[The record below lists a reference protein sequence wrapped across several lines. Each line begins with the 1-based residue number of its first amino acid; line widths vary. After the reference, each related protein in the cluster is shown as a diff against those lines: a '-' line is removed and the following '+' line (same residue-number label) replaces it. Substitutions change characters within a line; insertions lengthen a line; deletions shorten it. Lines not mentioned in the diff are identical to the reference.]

1 MFLQNRT
8 SLCLRGMDRP
18 PRRRL
23 RAPVVL
29 ALVGLWLLVAVPTAV
44 GLFLTGSRTTVVAG
58 HDTVVSPALDGYA
71 TVDLGPYVPDLRMR
85 SGNRLGARLDVG
97 ATDAE
102 SYEALIERY
111 AFIASQP
118 EAQVH
123 KVRGMLVDLAV
134 DSALLGG
141 LVGLAAPGLV
151 LLVGA
156 ARWRQLRATWGVR
169 RTAAVVGAGAL
180 VVAGLVVTRDPQ
192 PAVADGPGWQPLTEA
207 VPDVELPEQA
217 AGLEIETGLV
227 TSGTRRLVSSA
238 IASYRKSLD
247 FYNGIVEA
255 APALA
260 GELRQPEEGEV
271 VGVLVSDRHD
281 NIGMDPVA
289 RALAEAGG
297 ATFLMNAGDDTST
310 GSSWEAFSL
319 ESLAEAFSDFDDRYA
334 VAGNHDHGD
343 FVVERLGE
351 LGFTMLDGEPVD
363 APEGIRL
370 LGASDVRSS
379 GLGAWRDERDV
390 SFADQQQ
397 LIADLACELDEDGE
411 RVSTLLVHD
420 ANSGRIALE
429 RGCVDLVLGGHLHLQ
444 VGPDLVE
451 GANGRVGYRYTTG
464 TTGGAAYAVAIG
476 SKLRRD
482 AQVSFVTY
490 ADGRPRGIQ
499 AVTIRTNGDLRVGP
513 WVELELDDAEEQPED
528 AADPQGRSQDGAA
541 RREGQEQ
548 DDPGTP

>member
-1 MFLQNRT
+1 MSGRRSTPITLSDVAGPQTPRHGCVIMQNRA
-8 SLCLRGMDRP
+8 SLCLRGMSRP
-18 PRRRL
+18 QRRRP
-23 RAPVVL
+23 RPGVVL
-29 ALVGLWLLVAVPTAV
+29 ALAGLWLLVAAPAAV
-44 GLFLTGSRTTVVAG
+44 GFFLSGSRTTVVAG

-71 TVDLGPYVPDLRMR
+71 TVDLGPYIPDLRVD
-85 SGNRLGARLDVG
+85 SGSALGARLDLG
-97 ATDAE
+97 ATDAT
-102 SYEALIERY
+102 SYEVLIERY

-118 EAQVH
+118 EAQVA

-134 DSALLGG
+134 DSALLGA
-141 LVGLAAPGLV
+141 LLGLAAPAVV

-156 ARWRQLRATWGVR
+156 RRWHELRETWTVR
-169 RTAAVVGAGAL
+169 RSAAVVCAAAL

-192 PAVADGPGWQPLTEA
+192 PAVADVQGWQPLGEA
-207 VPDVELPEQA
+207 VPEVELPEQA
-217 AGLEIETGLV
+217 SGVEIETGLI

-238 IASYRKSLD
+238 IASYRKSLE
-247 FYNGIVEA
+247 FYNGVAEQ
-255 APALA
+255 APALTE
-260 GELRQPEEGEV
+260 ELRQPEEDEV

-319 ESLAEAFSDFDDRYA
+319 ESLAEAFSDFDDRFG

-343 FVVERLGE
+343 FVADRFDE
-351 LGFTMLDGEPVD
+351 LGFTMLEGEPVEGP
-363 APEGIRL
+363 AGIRL
-370 LGASDVRSS
+370 LGAADVRSS
-379 GLGAWRDERDV
+379 GLGAWRDEREV
-390 SFADQQQ
+390 SFGDQQQ
-397 LIADLACELDEDGE
+397 LLADLACELDADGE
-411 RVSTLLVHD
+411 RVATLLVHD

-429 RGCVDLVLGGHLHLQ
+429 RGCVDLVLAGHLHLQ
-444 VGPDLVE
+444 VGPERVE

-490 ADGRPRGIQ
+490 AEGRPIGIQ
-499 AVTIRTNGDLRVGP
+499 SVTVRTNGELRVAP
-513 WVELELDDAEEQPED
+513 WVPLELDDPDEQPD
-528 AADPQGRSQDGAA
+528 QP
-541 RREGQEQ
+541 
-548 DDPGTP
+548 

>member
-1 MFLQNRT
+1 MFLQNLASVSRRW
-8 SLCLRGMDRP
+8 LRERAEPDLPMLAPMARPLRRP
-18 PRRRL
+18 PRPRV
-23 RAPVVL
+23 AA
-29 ALVGLWLLVAVPTAV
+29 ALVALWLLVAAPAAA
-44 GLFLTGSRTTVVAG
+44 GFFLTGSRTTVVAG
-58 HDTVVSPALDGYA
+58 HDAVVSPALDGYA
-71 TVDLGPYVPDLRMR
+71 TVDLGPYVPDLRVR
-85 SGNRLGARLDVG
+85 SGGVLGARLDLG

-102 SYEALIERY
+102 SYESLIERY

-118 EAQVH
+118 EAQVD

-141 LVGLAAPGLV
+141 LLGLAAPGLV
-151 LLVGA
+151 LLVGPRRWHEI
-156 ARWRQLRATWGVR
+156 ARTWTVR
-169 RTAAVVGAGAL
+169 RSAAVVGAGAL
-180 VVAGLVVTRDPQ
+180 VLAVTVVARDPQ
-192 PAVADGPGWQPLTEA
+192 PAVTDVAGWQPLSEA
-207 VPDVELPEQA
+207 VPDVELPEPA
-217 AGLEIETGLV
+217 AGIEIETGLI

-238 IASYRKSLD
+238 IASYRKSLE
-247 FYNGIVEA
+247 FYSAIVEQ

-260 GELRQPEEGEV
+260 GELRRPEEGEV

-310 GSSWEAFSL
+310 GGSWEAFSL
-319 ESLAEAFSDFDDRYA
+319 ESLADAFSDFDDRYA

-343 FVVERLGE
+343 FVADRLDE
-351 LGFTMLDGEPVD
+351 LGFTMLAGEPVEGP
-363 APEGIRL
+363 AGIRL

-379 GLGAWRDERDV
+379 GLGAWRDERGV
-390 SFADQQQ
+390 SFADQQL
-397 LIADLACELDEDGE
+397 LIADLACALHEDGE

-429 RGCVDLVLGGHLHLQ
+429 RGCVDLVLAGHLHLQ
-444 VGPDLVE
+444 VGPERVE
-451 GANGRVGYRYTTG
+451 GTNGQVGYRYTTG

-490 ADGRPRGIQ
+490 AEGRPVGIQ
-499 AVTIRTNGDLRVGP
+499 SVTVRTNGELR
-513 WVELELDDAEEQPED
+513 AEEWTPLEVV
-528 AADPQGRSQDGAA
+528 
-541 RREGQEQ
+541 
-548 DDPGTP
+548 DPGTP